1 MYVSTVLRRKG
12 SETYS
17 VAPDDSVLAALQLFN
32 SKKIGFAVVL
42 DSAGKPMGGVS
53 EREICKAMAQPDGAG
68 GKTAIREVM
77 TTELVTCSPD
87 DNLIRIMAL
96 MTEKRNRH
104 MLVCDDQRL
113 CGVIS
118 IGDVVKHR
126 LDEIMHEEEELLK
139 YIEGTGY
146 SV

>member
-1 MYVSTVLRRKG
+1 MYVSTVLSRKG
-12 SETYS
+12 AETHS
-17 VAPDDSVLAALQLFN
+17 VAPDDSVLNTLQLFA

-42 DSAGKPMGGVS
+42 DPAGKPMGGVS
-53 EREICKAMAQPDGAG
+53 EREICKAMAKPEGRGRQA
-68 GKTAIREVM
+68 AIREVM
-77 TTELVTCSPD
+77 TTDVVTCSPD

-96 MTEKRNRH
+96 MTEKRHRH
-104 MLVCDDQRL
+104 MLVCDDSGLR
-113 CGVIS
+113 GVIS

-139 YIEGTGY
+139 YIDGTGY

>member
-17 VAPDDSVLAALQLFN
+17 VAPDDSVITALQLFS

-42 DSAGKPMGGVS
+42 DPDGKPVGGVS
-53 EREICKAMAQPDGAG
+53 EREICNAMAQPDGAG
-68 GKTAIREVM
+68 RKTAIRDVM
-77 TTELVTCSPD
+77 TAKVVTCSPD
-87 DNLIRIMAL
+87 NNLIRIMAL

-104 MLVCDDQRL
+104 MLVCDEQGLR
-113 CGVIS
+113 GVIS

-139 YIEGTGY
+139 YIDGTGY
-146 SV
+146 SL

>member
-1 MYVSTVLRRKG
+1 MYVSTVLRHKG

-17 VAPDDSVLAALQLFN
+17 VAPDDSVLTALQLFDA
-32 SKKIGFAVVL
+32 KKIGFAVVL
-42 DSAGKPMGGVS
+42 DPAGKALGGVS
-53 EREICKAMAQPDGAG
+53 EREICKAMAIPDGG
-68 GKTAIREVM
+68 GRQAAIREVM
-77 TTELVTCSPD
+77 TPNVGTCSPD

-104 MLVCDDQRL
+104 MLVCDDDGL

-126 LDEIMHEEEELLK
+126 LDEIMREEEELLK
-139 YIEGTGY
+139 YIDGTGY